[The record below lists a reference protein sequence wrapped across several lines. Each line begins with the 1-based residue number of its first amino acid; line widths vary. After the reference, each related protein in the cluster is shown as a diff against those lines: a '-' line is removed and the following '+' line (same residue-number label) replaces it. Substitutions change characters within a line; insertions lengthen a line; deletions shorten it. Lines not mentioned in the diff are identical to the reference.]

1 MRAEDIPDDSR
12 QPVRVQCYR
21 LGQRIDN
28 PRRRPPTMETRLTT
42 ASRITD
48 FIGRADSLRRRTDQS
63 PGLLWSRNV
72 NRRIGGLIT
81 LALLDSRVTPNMV
94 TMASLACHLLGAVV
108 VLTAPA
114 PAPLGVVLGV
124 FVIWQ
129 FAFALDCTDGQLARV
144 RGIASP
150 FGAWLDQVLDHVA
163 HTAVICA
170 LVVFVVRGMGLPAAE
185 SAALGAIA
193 VGCNLIS
200 FAAAQRNALLGTT
213 PAVDASR
220 NPRLAMLIHTRQLT
234 DHGVF
239 LALASIAL
247 VSPPLLLI
255 VIAFFSVATAG
266 VVLGQ
271 VALNWV
277 AISREG

>member
-1 MRAEDIPDDSR
+1 M
-12 QPVRVQCYR
+12 
-21 LGQRIDN
+21 
-28 PRRRPPTMETRLTT
+28 TETPLTT
-42 ASRITD
+42 AGRITD
-48 FIGRADSLRRRTDQS
+48 FIARADSMRRQTDQS
-63 PGLLWSRNV
+63 PGLFWSRHV
-72 NRRIGGLIT
+72 NRRIGSLIT

-94 TMASLACHLLGAVV
+94 TIASLACHLLGAAI
-108 VLTAPA
+108 VLMAPTPA
-114 PAPLGVVLGV
+114 PIGIVLGV

-185 SAALGAIA
+185 SAALGALA

-200 FAAAQRNALLGTT
+200 FAAAQRNALLGST
-213 PAVDASR
+213 PAVDPSR

-277 AISREG
+277 AISKAG